1 MEPDKE
7 NDKRG
12 PFFTGVRI
20 QGLAPIG
27 REIPDEP
34 PPGGFPVVVVVGD
47 SDFAT
52 NEHFTTASNGDLFLN
67 AVNDLAGDV
76 ALINIRPKLA
86 PRRELLATPS
96 EFDVIRYTSWFMIPI
111 ILAIGGTF
119 VWWKQR

>member
-1 MEPDKE
+1 M
-7 NDKRG
+7 
-12 PFFTGVRI
+12 I
-20 QGLAPIG
+20 
-27 REIPDEP
+27 
-34 PPGGFPVVVVVGD
+34 GD

-86 PRRELLATPS
+86 PRRELLATPG
-96 EFDVIRYTSWFMIPI
+96 EFDVIRYTSWFMIPV
-111 ILAIGGTF
+111 ILALGGTF